1 VATLEKRG
9 LAAATGWRP
18 TSRRRPDRGEAVE
31 GRPGRP
37 TAGAISASR
46 CAARGWSPARL
57 ARRALLVGEATLY
70 GQCRSGECA
79 DTFREM
85 QFVGIIVGLIVVTA
99 AITLVL
105 PSRWSWL
112 PVALAVALPVVVVL
126 AGQSTEDD
134 SPESLA
140 IAYAVVFSA
149 PIMCGTAVGSGIKW
163 ALQSRR

>member
-1 VATLEKRG
+1 MEEPQPDAQHVPRTIVG
-9 LAAATGWRP
+9 GTSGTPDTAAR
-18 TSRRRPDRGEAVE
+18 SVSIRGE
-31 GRPGRP
+31 G
-37 TAGAISASR
+37 
-46 CAARGWSPARL
+46 
-57 ARRALLVGEATLY
+57 
-70 GQCRSGECA
+70 A

-85 QFVGIIVGLIVVTA
+85 QFVGIIAGLIVVTA
-99 AITLVL
+99 AITLAL

-112 PVALAVALPVVVVL
+112 PVALAVALPVVVIL

-163 ALQSRR
+163 ALRSRR